1 MTRYP
6 KSGRGRKWTVA
17 ELKAIGPAWKADT
30 LADGEGLSGTVRSSD
45 GGAVTVHWRYAFKRN
60 GRVAWHYCGT
70 WPIVSLEAIRL
81 ARDTARD
88 SLRRGA
94 DPNEKRQ
101 ADRIEE
107 REKVRAT
114 IAADER
120 RRTEDATVEELA
132 REWLKNGVLR
142 KDGNA
147 DLRRS
152 FEKDLFP
159 RLGSTS
165 VRKVTEQ
172 DLRNVLVAIIGRGAP
187 RVAVRL
193 WRDLRQMF
201 SWAEKR
207 KPWRPLLIDGNPAVL
222 IRIETIVPQDYDLTN
237 TRSRTLKPAEIREL
251 QTIFERMDAAYQ
263 AATDRRA
270 AARPLQPETRIALW
284 ICLSTACRIGELLLA
299 EWKHVDFDRAIWFIP
314 VENVKGARGKKQE
327 HRLHLSRFALK
338 QFKALQVLT
347 GKQRWCFPSRDG
359 ELHLDLKTIS
369 KQVGDRQQRFK
380 ERVKLKRRCHDD
392 SLVLGGGANGEWT
405 PHDLRR
411 TAATMMQALG
421 VSPDVID
428 RCQNHVLAGSKVRR
442 HYLTHEYAAETREAW
457 TKLGAEIETI
467 LRRAPTSSQRMRRRS
482 ARAASGHDAPRKAPR
497 DAFPPEIIA
506 GPALLRV

>member
-1 MTRYP
+1 M
-6 KSGRGRKWTVA
+6 
-17 ELKAIGPAWKADT
+17 
-30 LADGEGLSGTVRSSD
+30 
-45 GGAVTVHWRYAFKRN
+45 
-60 GRVAWHYCGT
+60 
-70 WPIVSLEAIRL
+70 
-81 ARDTARD
+81 
-88 SLRRGA
+88 
-94 DPNEKRQ
+94 
-101 ADRIEE
+101 
-107 REKVRAT
+107 
-114 IAADER
+114 
-120 RRTEDATVEELA
+120 
-132 REWLKNGVLR
+132 
-142 KDGNA
+142 
-147 DLRRS
+147 
-152 FEKDLFP
+152 
-159 RLGSTS
+159 
-165 VRKVTEQ
+165 RKVTEQ
-172 DLRNVLVAIIGRGAP
+172 ELRDSLAAIVGRGSP

-207 KPWRPLLIDGNPAVL
+207 RPWRLLLIDGNPAEL
-222 IRIETIVPQDYDLTN
+222 IRIETIVPPDYDLSN
-237 TRSRTLKPAEIREL
+237 TRNRTLRPAEIREL
-251 QTIFERMDAAYQ
+251 QTIFERMDTAYK

-299 EWKHVDFDRAIWFIP
+299 EWKHVDFEQAIWFIP
-314 VENVKGARGKKQE
+314 MENVKGTRDKKQE
-327 HRLHLSRFALK
+327 HRVCLSRFAVK

-359 ELHLDLKTIS
+359 KLHLDLKTIS
-369 KQVGDRQQRFK
+369 KQVGNRQQRFK
-380 ERVKLKRRCHDD
+380 ERIKLRRRCHDD

-411 TAATMMQALG
+411 TAATMMQAIG

-467 LRRAPTSSQRMRRRS
+467 LRPATTPSPSMRRRS
-482 ARAASGHDAPRKAPR
+482 ARAASAEDAPRRASS
-497 DAFPPEIIA
+497 DAFPSEIIA